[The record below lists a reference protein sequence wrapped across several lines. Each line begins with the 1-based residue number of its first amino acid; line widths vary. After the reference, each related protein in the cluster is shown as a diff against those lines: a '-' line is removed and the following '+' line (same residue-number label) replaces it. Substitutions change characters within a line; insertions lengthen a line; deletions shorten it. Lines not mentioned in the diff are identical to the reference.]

1 MGTTKKT
8 EAFLTWLTN
17 ASRSRRYTYL
27 QVAPAKS
34 VFLVRIER
42 DGEWDYYVWNSGV
55 AQRFKSLSAAKKEFD
70 QAVEE
75 E

>member
-8 EAFLTWLTN
+8 EAFLEWLTN
-17 ASRSRRYTYL
+17 ASRGRRYTYL

-42 DGEWDYYVWNSGV
+42 NGEWDYYVWDNG
-55 AQRFKSLSAAKKEFD
+55 AIKRHAFLKKAELEFK